1 VKATLMAE
9 TKESAR
15 TTIILAVVTL
25 AIGVYAL
32 MFGLQTEFY
41 FQGNYWARK
50 APFLREVPQPMPS
63 TAASAAQEKNLS
75 FYEMTFDAPWKG
87 IAAQKSGDAHSEVD
101 FNAGPIVIFF
111 NPQGEKDVVS
121 SIRNDNPQTYDKY
134 RDVFGEEMF
143 ATNYDLYLAVYSA
156 SPAQLSPF
164 IPRQRIERIGTLLEW
179 KLAFGASGASAI
191 YTLQTNGFRG
201 LQFGD
206 PSQDPMVMVRLF
218 DSHNAQFRLLFTSK
232 AGRGTFPQS
241 DINCVLDS
249 FQPVGHVHVH

>member
-1 VKATLMAE
+1 MAE

-25 AIGVYAL
+25 AIGAYAL
-32 MFGLQTEFY
+32 VFGLQTEFY

-50 APFLREVPQPMPS
+50 APFLREVPQPLPS
-63 TAASAAQEKNLS
+63 TAASPAQEKNLS

-87 IAAQKSGDAHSEVD
+87 VASQTKGDAHSEVD
-101 FNAGPIVIFF
+101 FKDGPIIIFF
-111 NPQGEKDVVS
+111 NPQGEKDIVS
-121 SIRNDNPQTYDKY
+121 SVRNGDPQTYDKY
-134 RDVFGEEMF
+134 RAVFGEELF
-143 ATNYDLYLAVYSA
+143 PTNYDLYLAVYSA
-156 SPAQLSPF
+156 SPAQLSAF
-164 IPRQRIERIGTLLEW
+164 VPRERIERIGTLLEW

-191 YTLQTNGFRG
+191 YTAQTNGFRV

-206 PSQDPMVMVRLF
+206 PSQDAMVVARLF
-218 DSHNAQFRLLFTSK
+218 DSHNGQFRLLFASK

-249 FQPVGHVHVH
+249 FQPLAPAH